1 MQFLLNLFLSIVRS
15 LLWSLFYRSGN
26 CIHRGHI
33 TCPRYHGSWVG
44 EPGSESVSEWPQS
57 LSFPNL
63 SVTFTICWWLLV
75 NVRATFRTREMS
87 ASPYQAIHTF
97 PLHINQITKIIHIK
111 KEVGNYGKNRAH
123 MSWECGPGLHIHLLR
138 WWGCRTPLSLVPS
151 HSGKRQNYGDNKKIG
166 ACQGLSR
173 REEEKNRWNSREF
186 LRWWNSSV

>member
-1 MQFLLNLFLSIVRS
+1 MVIQFLLNLFLNIVRS

-26 CIHRGHI
+26 CIHREHI
-33 TCPRYHGSWVG
+33 TCPRDHGSWVG

-63 SVTFTICWWLLV
+63 SVTFTIYWWLWV

-111 KEVGNYGKNRAH
+111 KEDRNYGKTRAH
-123 MSWECGPGLHIHLLR
+123 HVLGMWPRAAYTPSQMTGMQNSAKLSTFSFWEKAKL
-138 WWGCRTPLSLVPS
+138 W
-151 HSGKRQNYGDNKKIG
+151 RQ
-166 ACQGLSR
+166 
-173 REEEKNRWNSREF
+173 
-186 LRWWNSSV
+186 